1 MEFAKE
7 KTKTD
12 SHYLILIQLVC
23 SYRSLGVGF
32 VALSICHA
40 LLEGLGVGLLVPLL
54 QNLEGAQ
61 AGSTGNRIVDLL
73 NAPFRN
79 IPIERRLQA
88 VVLTMFVIVFLKNVL
103 GYFYSLLDEWFR
115 VKVMRD
121 LRVKVYDQ
129 LLSVGY
135 QFISEMRAGD
145 FLSSFN
151 NDIPRTGTAVR
162 ALLMQVSVVCMLSV
176 YVTLMVLLSWQLTL
190 VSVLALVLLSS
201 LLYLVVKKSQQL
213 GEKLTQEQAH
223 FSSVLLNGLL
233 GMRLIRIFGQE
244 ENEKKRFN
252 NLAILVDRIYMHA
265 ARYQHLARPATEVMA
280 FGLLAFFLI
289 FSAQIFVDQREV
301 LMPLLLTFLFVLF
314 RLLPIVT
321 QLNNNR
327 AEIAKH
333 FGAID
338 AVMKMLNRSD
348 KPYIKSGH
356 LPFNSLKQEI
366 AFDRVSFAYKPAEGY
381 VIKNVSFNISA
392 GHITALVGGSG
403 AGKSTIA
410 DLVARFYDPSQGH
423 IRIDGVDLCDLDIK
437 SWRNKIGFVS
447 QDAFVFNTTIREN
460 IAFGKPGANNAEV
473 EMAAQRANAYEFIE
487 QLPQGFETLIGDQG
501 VRLSGGQRQRL
512 TIARALL
519 KDPEIL
525 ILDEATSALDT
536 ASERL
541 VQNALDTLSKERTVL
556 VIAHRLSTITSAHQI
571 VVLEDGEVKEQG
583 NQAEL
588 IKKKGAYWRYHKLQ
602 FSQVNAT

>member
-1 MEFAKE
+1 MDFFKE
-7 KTKTD
+7 KTTPNN
-12 SHYLILIQLVC
+12 HYFILLRLVF
-23 SYRSLGVGF
+23 SYRFLGVGF
-32 VALSICHA
+32 VLLSICHA

-54 QNLEGAQ
+54 QNLEGNETI
-61 AGSTGNRIVDLL
+61 STNNRIVNLL
-73 NAPFRN
+73 NAPFQD
-79 IPIERRLQA
+79 IPIDRRLQFI
-88 VVLTMFVIVFLKNVL
+88 VMTMFVIVFVKNVFS
-103 GYFYSLLDEWFR
+103 YFFSLLDEWFR

-162 ALLMQVSVVCMLSV
+162 ALLMQVSVCCMLAV
-176 YVTLMVLLSWQLTL
+176 YVVLMILLSWQLTL
-190 VSVLALVLLSS
+190 ISVIALACLSGV
-201 LLYLVVKKSQQL
+201 LYLVVKKSQHL
-213 GEKLTQEQAH
+213 GEELTREQAH
-223 FSSVLLNGLL
+223 FSSVMLNGLL

-244 ENEKKRFN
+244 DNEKKRFN
-252 NLAILVDRIYMHA
+252 NLALLVDRIYMHA

-280 FGLLAFFLI
+280 FGLLAFFI
-289 FSAQIFVDQREV
+289 VFSSQIFVDQREV

-333 FGAID
+333 FGAMD
-338 AVMKMLNRSD
+338 AVIKMLDRSD
-348 KPYIKSGH
+348 KPYIKSGRV
-356 LPFNSLKQEI
+356 PFNSVQKAI
-366 AFDRVSFAYKPAEGY
+366 SFDHVFFAYKPAEGC
-381 VIKNVSFNISA
+381 VIEDVSFDIPA
-392 GHITALVGGSG
+392 GQITALVGGSG

-410 DLVARFYDPSQGH
+410 DLVARFYDPTQGY
-423 IRIDGVDLCDLDIK
+423 IRIDGVDLRDLDIK
-437 SWRNKIGFVS
+437 SWRSKIGFVS

-460 IAFGKPGANNAEV
+460 IAFGKPGANNEEV
-473 EMAAQRANAYEFIE
+473 EIAARRANAYEFIE
-487 QLPQGFETLIGDQG
+487 QLPEGFETLIGDQG

-541 VQNALDTLSKERTVL
+541 VQNALDTLSVERTVL
-556 VIAHRLSTITSAHQI
+556 VIAHRLSTIASAHQI
-571 VVLEDGEVKEQG
+571 IVLEDGEVKEVG
-583 NQAEL
+583 NQEEL
-588 IKKKGAYWRYHKLQ
+588 IKKQGAYWQYHKLQ
-602 FSQVNAT
+602 FLHAT